1 METIALINQKG
12 GVGKTTT
19 AANLAAALAA
29 RGWTIAMVDLD
40 PQAHLTMHFG
50 VDPDQHNGG
59 TYEILTQDLPLLDA
73 MVEVGPNLSIV
84 PSSLD
89 LAGAEI
95 ELASV
100 VGREQLLGDRF
111 EADDLP
117 YDFVLVDCPPSLS
130 LLTLN
135 ALAAA
140 DEVLI
145 PLQPHFL
152 ALQGLGKLLETV
164 ALVRRRINPRLTVGG
179 IVLCMYESNTRL
191 ASEVTDDV
199 ASFLAAQDDPNT
211 PWAATKLYD
220 TRVRRNVK
228 LAECPSFGESIFHY
242 APGCPGARDY
252 EALAEEFLVA
262 HGMVPNPPQVTEAD
276 EAEQGGEGE
285 GFSAAHG
292 AAADVPGAT
301 EAAPAEHDAEAA
313 GEGQSGTRVEGRPSP
328 FVVADP
334 PPALPRPPA
343 SEPVREQPG
352 VGESPDEGDR
362 AE

>member
-1 METIALINQKG
+1 MLLMQTIALINQKG

-29 RGWTIAMVDLD
+29 RGLKIAMIDLD
-40 PQAHLTMHFG
+40 PQGHLTMHFG
-50 VDPDQHNGG
+50 VDSDAQRGA
-59 TYEILTQDLPLLDA
+59 YEMLTQDLPLLDA
-73 MVEVGPNLSIV
+73 MVEVAPNLSIV
-84 PSSLD
+84 PASLD

-100 VGREQLLGDRF
+100 VGREQLLRDRF
-111 EADDLP
+111 EAEALP
-117 YDFVLVDCPPSLS
+117 YDYVLIDCPPSLS

-135 ALAAA
+135 ALATA

-211 PWAATKLYD
+211 PWAAARLYE
-220 TRVRRNVK
+220 TRIRRNVK

-252 EALAEEFLVA
+252 EALAEEFL
-262 HGMVPNPPQVTEAD
+262 
-276 EAEQGGEGE
+276 
-285 GFSAAHG
+285 AAHG
-292 AAADVPGAT
+292 T
-301 EAAPAEHDAEAA
+301 STAAPPAMHDAEPANA
-313 GEGQSGTRVEGRPSP
+313 GEPADAGEADAPVEDLPSP
-328 FVVADP
+328 FVVADL

-343 SEPVREQPG
+343 SEPVRDQPWAVPAPAERDG
-352 VGESPDEGDR
+352 VE
-362 AE
+362 